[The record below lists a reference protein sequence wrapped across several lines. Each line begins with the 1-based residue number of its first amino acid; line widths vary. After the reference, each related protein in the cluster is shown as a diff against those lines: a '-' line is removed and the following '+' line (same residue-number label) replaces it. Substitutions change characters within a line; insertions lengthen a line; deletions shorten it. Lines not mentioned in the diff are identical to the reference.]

1 MNFIE
6 FKDDL
11 NKHIFCV
18 EEFSNGVLIT
28 VKDSNLK
35 AILTNNEI
43 ETEIGYHVKFIEMIK
58 FIQTHKDGGE
68 NFIVFSQ
75 NDGHSSLEFGKMKKG
90 DVDSTYIYVNLIDT
104 VHRWN

>member
-6 FKDDL
+6 FKDDD
-11 NKHIFCV
+11 NKHNFCV
-18 EEFSNGVLIT
+18 EEFSNGVFIT

-43 ETEIGYHVKFIEMIK
+43 ETVIGYLNFIEMIK
-58 FIQTHKDGGE
+58 FIQTHKDNGE

-75 NDGHSSLEFGKMKKG
+75 NDGHSSIEFGKLKKG
-90 DVDSTYIYVNLIDT
+90 DVDSTYLHVNLIDT